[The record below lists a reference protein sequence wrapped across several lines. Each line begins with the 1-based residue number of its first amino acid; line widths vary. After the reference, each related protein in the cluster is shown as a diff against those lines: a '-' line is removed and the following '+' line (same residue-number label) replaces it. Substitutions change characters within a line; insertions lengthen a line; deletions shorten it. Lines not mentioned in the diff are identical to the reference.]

1 MEENNECSCEI
12 LYLDHNHKN
21 SNIGAKKYSSRGY
34 GRDLNSFTLNS
45 FSCAKSKE
53 YWNPLLSRRQA
64 APKPEE
70 LIKNLDEKVVSIKED
85 IESIIEEL
93 RNDVTAKGNEI
104 EENKKLQE
112 EGLVELNETL
122 AHIKEEFKED
132 GITYN
137 IHWLFVSATK
147 GKGQ

>member
-21 SNIGAKKYSSRGY
+21 SNIGAEKYSSRGY
-34 GRDLNSFTLNS
+34 GQDLNSFTLNS

-132 GITYN
+132 GITY
-137 IHWLFVSATK
+137 I
-147 GKGQ
+147 